1 MSSILTTIKYFVNP
15 ETQLSTIVYWLM
27 GSFANVTYKNI
38 LFILPIVIILSV
50 FLLLIS
56 HWINLIA
63 LGKEETETKGVN
75 YIVYGYPKED
85 AIDVAVD
92 SIKRFFENDD
102 YDILVK
108 IIFYN
113 EKDTELIE
121 KRFGRIGKYI

>member
-92 SIKRFFENDD
+92 SIKRFLKNDD

-121 KRFGRIGKYI
+121 KRFGKIGKYI